1 MVACCLNIETSDI
14 SIVCLSN
21 LKSTYSVSCFPLYLL
36 LYPLVFG
43 SSIANCSQ
51 NTLPTPSSCLSR
63 TSFHPLPLAWNALP
77 EISICWNPLYP
88 PKWNSNVSPSVDI
101 PFIRLN
107 STRTLNS
114 HRIPASFYG
123 FLTTWIIVIFTSL
136 SYFKAYS
143 SFKLFIGFQV
153 SALPV

>member
-1 MVACCLNIETSDI
+1 MVTCCLNIENSHI

-21 LKSTYSVSCFPLYLL
+21 LNPTYSVSCFPLHLL
-36 LYPLVFG
+36 LYALVFG
-43 SSIANCSQ
+43 SSRADYYP
-51 NTLPTPSSCLSR
+51 NTLPTPPSCLSR
-63 TSFHPLPLAWNALP
+63 ASFHPLPLAWNALP
-77 EISICWNPLYP
+77 EISTCRNPLYP
-88 PKWNSNVSPSVDI
+88 PKWNSNVSPSVDT

-123 FLTTWIIVIFTSL
+123 FWTTWIIVIFTSL